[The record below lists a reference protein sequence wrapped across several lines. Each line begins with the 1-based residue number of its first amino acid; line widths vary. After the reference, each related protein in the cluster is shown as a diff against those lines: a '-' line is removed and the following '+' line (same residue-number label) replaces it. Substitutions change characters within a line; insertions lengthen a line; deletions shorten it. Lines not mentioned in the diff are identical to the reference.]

1 MIKRF
6 YPQNDKVL
14 NFNFVQNDEDFI
26 VEEQAIKFSGNG
38 SFLVL
43 KVEKAN
49 CDTWELIDRLA
60 KFLNVFS
67 NEIGYAGL
75 KDKRATTI
83 QYITIPKKYSKEIKL
98 FRSKKI
104 QILDTFLH
112 NAKLNI
118 GDLEGNRFKINLH
131 NVEIEDINHIQKIL
145 KIITRD
151 GMPNYFGYQ
160 RFGKEVVD
168 NLAKAKEVVYGEEI
182 VKDKKLSKM
191 LIAAYQSSFFNAW
204 LVERLK
210 LSKDEFVLLNGDV
223 FMDLEKDK
231 IFTPKVITA
240 NILNDF
246 KSSKITPTGLL
257 PGRKVFK
264 AMGDAL
270 KIEEKYDDL
279 YIQEKGYRR
288 EAIIF
293 PRDISCKYDASKK
306 LCALDF
312 VLPKGSYATVLV
324 EFLANRNFS

>member
-1 MIKRF
+1 MIERF
-6 YPQNDKVL
+6 YPANDKVL
-14 NFNFVQNDEDFI
+14 NFKFVQNEEDFI
-26 VEEQAIKFSGNG
+26 VEEQAIKFSGAG

-43 KVEKAN
+43 KVEKSN

-60 KFLNVFS
+60 KFLNIYS

-83 QYITIPKKYSKEIKL
+83 QYMKKKKKYSKEIKL
-98 FRSKKI
+98 FKNKKI
-104 QILDTFLH
+104 TILDTFLH

-131 NVEIEDINHIQKIL
+131 KVEIADVNHIQKIIKL
-145 KIITRD
+145 ISRD

-160 RFGKEVVD
+160 RFGKDVVD
-168 NLAKAKEVVYGEEI
+168 NLAKAKDVVYGEEL

-191 LIAAYQSSFFNAW
+191 LVAAYQSSFFNAW

-210 LSKDEFVLLNGDV
+210 LSKDYFDLIDGDI
-223 FMDLEKDK
+223 FLDLEKDK
-231 IFTPKVITA
+231 IFTPKAITA

-246 KSSKITPTGLL
+246 KNSKITPTGLL

-264 AMGDAL
+264 AMGKARQ
-270 KIEEKYDDL
+270 IEEKYDDL
-279 YIQEKGYRR
+279 YVQEKGYRR
-288 EAIIF
+288 EAIVF
-293 PRDISCKYDASKK
+293 PREISCKYDAANKV
-306 LCALDF
+306 CTLDF
-312 VLPKGSYATVLV
+312 ILPKGSYATVLV